1 MKKITS
7 MDDLFD
13 LYDDD
18 LEDIF
23 NDVSIFKAAQEKIVE
38 IKQDDKADGG
48 IDIAKLYSQGCTK
61 DF

>member
-1 MKKITS
+1 